1 MEIPQG
7 RQIISESELEFI
19 DQDQMLDDCNV
30 FVKYLPPDLSDP
42 EFYNLFK
49 SYGPIISS
57 KIMIDQGTGKSLGY
71 GFVRFANSSS
81 SLRAIHHMNGQR
93 VANKRL
99 LCKLANLSPSSFTS
113 EFAKHPLLNYQAPS
127 DNIYIKPLLQDTSE
141 DDLHQLFGKYGKIV
155 DCKVMVDRNTGLSRQ
170 IGFVRFET
178 KDQATLAI
186 EEMNNYKL
194 NPSAPPLTVK
204 FADTKEQKTAR
215 KAIRQKQFKLEPPRS
230 GNHLPSSPPAYFYS
244 NPSSY
249 DFPYPQYSSFSP
261 QSPYLF
267 SDAALEPPPYYPSFV
282 SQASSSP
289 FLIYEY
295 GSNDDVS
302 STSMYPYEGVFSPI
316 WNIYDEDGMV
326 PVPEGLGYNYYVE
339 EDNRFNSSLRLSMD
353 TDYFCAGPIKGSF
366 EDELDIISEEYPPSD
381 DYLILRTPQ

>member
-1 MEIPQG
+1 
-7 RQIISESELEFI
+7 
-19 DQDQMLDDCNV
+19 
-30 FVKYLPPDLSDP
+30 
-42 EFYNLFK
+42 LFK

-71 GFVRFANSSS
+71 GFVRFANSSA

-141 DDLHQLFGKYGKIV
+141 DVLRQLFGKYGKIV

-170 IGFVRFET
+170 IGFVRFES

-215 KAIRQKQFKLEPPRS
+215 KAIRQKQFKPERGAPLPP
-230 GNHLPSSPPAYFYS
+230 SPQPYFYA
-244 NPSSY
+244 NQPSY
-249 DFPYPQYSSFSP
+249 EFPYPQYPSTSFQPP
-261 QSPYLF
+261 QSPYIF
-267 SDAALEPPPYYPSFV
+267 SDVPLPETPSYYPGYL
-282 SQASSSP
+282 SQSSNSP
-289 FLIYEY
+289 YLIYEY
-295 GSNDDVS
+295 GSNDEVPANPGYNYD
-302 STSMYPYEGVFSPI
+302 GIFSPI
-316 WNIYDEDGMV
+316 WNFYDTEEG
-326 PVPEGLGYNYYVE
+326 PVPAGTEGLGYNYYE
-339 EDNRFNSSLRLSMD
+339 EDNHFNTSRRLSMD
-353 TDYFCAGPIKGSF
+353 TDYFYPPLRGSF
-366 EDELDIISEEYPPSD
+366 EEDLDNTSEDYHPSD
-381 DYLILRTPQ
+381 DYLILGTPQ

>member
-1 MEIPQG
+1 MKIG
-7 RQIISESELEFI
+7 LIIHE
-19 DQDQMLDDCNV
+19 
-30 FVKYLPPDLSDP
+30 DLQWIQ
-42 EFYNLFK
+42 
-49 SYGPIISS
+49 IISS
-57 KIMIDQGTGKSLGY
+57 KIMVDQGTGKSLGY
-71 GFVRFANSSS
+71 GFVRYANSSA

-141 DDLHQLFGKYGKIV
+141 DDLRKLFGKYGKIV

-215 KAIRQKQFKLEPPRS
+215 KAIRQKQFKPERGSNL
-230 GNHLPSSPPAYFYS
+230 GSSPQPYYYP
-244 NPSSY
+244 NQPY
-249 DFPYPQYSSFSP
+249 DYPYPPQYSSFNS
-261 QSPYLF
+261 QSPYIF
-267 SDAALEPPPYYPSFV
+267 SDVPFHDTSPYYPPPYLP
-282 SQASSSP
+282 QSSHP
-289 FLIYEY
+289 YLIYEY
-295 GSNDDVS
+295 GSHDELPPPPS
-302 STSMYPYEGVFSPI
+302 SVYPYEGIFSPI
-316 WNIYDEDGMV
+316 WNFYEAEEGAGA
-326 PVPEGLGYNYYVE
+326 PVEGLGSKYYVE
-339 EDNRFNSSLRLSMD
+339 DENRFNNSRRLTMD
-353 TDYFCAGPIKGSF
+353 TDYFYPPLRGSI
-366 EDELDIISEEYPPSD
+366 EDELDNNSDEFHASD
-381 DYLILRTPQ
+381 DYLILGTPQ